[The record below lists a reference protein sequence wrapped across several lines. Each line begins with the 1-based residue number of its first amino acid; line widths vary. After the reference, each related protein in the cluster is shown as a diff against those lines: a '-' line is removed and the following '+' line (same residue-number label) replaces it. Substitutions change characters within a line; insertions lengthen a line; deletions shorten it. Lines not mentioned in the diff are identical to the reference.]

1 MAERNLL
8 EQKIADELQTLGF
21 GIQGQTLFIGQLPPD
36 TDAGIF
42 LVAAASPPPH
52 EYLDTEFH
60 VVDVWIRSDYTDY
73 AYKTL
78 QAVYNAY
85 HRRSNYPLGDWYIY
99 FSEALTTPQDM
110 NRDLESGKLFKLSV
124 QFECRNTNNVS

>member
-1 MAERNLL
+1 MARNLL

-42 LVAAASPPPH
+42 LVPAAGPPPH
-52 EYLDTEFH
+52 EYLDTEYH
-60 VVDVWIRSDYTDY
+60 TVDFWIRSDYTDY

-78 QAVYNAY
+78 QDVYNAY
-85 HRRSNYPLGDWYIY
+85 HRRSNYVLGDWYIF
-99 FSEALTTPQDM
+99 FSQALSSPQDM